1 MLPKVVIFGRP
12 NVGKSTLFNRL
23 VRRKAA
29 IVADLPG
36 VTRDNKG
43 LKANLGKLE
52 FILYDTAG
60 FDEVDSKNELSKSII
75 NKISEII
82 NLADIII
89 FMLDA
94 RTGIIPF
101 DYSCAKILR
110 KVKCPILLTMNKV
123 EGEAQKN
130 QAYEAIKLGYGEP
143 LIISAEHGIGLG
155 SLEENLSKLINNIN
169 NRNFIDDAIDIS
181 SIRLAIVGRPNSGK
195 STLINTLIGEH
206 TVLTGDQPGV
216 TRDSIMLDL
225 RWKEQNFQLVD
236 TAGIRKK
243 SKVVDTIEKL
253 SVKSA
258 IDTVKYAQIVILVL
272 DCNEALSRQDLTIAS
287 HVVEEGRVLVIAANK
302 WDIVVNQEEVRVA
315 LRKRLDIAFSQL
327 KGVHLIE
334 ISALNKIG
342 IDHLMNEVMI
352 MYDKWNTK
360 ISTAKLNRWLT
371 IVQQKNPPPL
381 KSGRVIKIKYCT
393 QVNIRP
399 PTFVFFTNLLGD
411 FEESYKRYLLNNL
424 RNEFEL
430 YGVPLRLMFKN
441 SKNPYI

>member
-1 MLPKVVIFGRP
+1 
-12 NVGKSTLFNRL
+12 
-23 VRRKAA
+23 
-29 IVADLPG
+29 
-36 VTRDNKG
+36 
-43 LKANLGKLE
+43 
-52 FILYDTAG
+52 
-60 FDEVDSKNELSKSII
+60 
-75 NKISEII
+75 
-82 NLADIII
+82 
-89 FMLDA
+89 
-94 RTGIIPF
+94 
-101 DYSCAKILR
+101 
-110 KVKCPILLTMNKV
+110 
-123 EGEAQKN
+123 
-130 QAYEAIKLGYGEP
+130 
-143 LIISAEHGIGLG
+143 
-155 SLEENLSKLINNIN
+155 
-169 NRNFIDDAIDIS
+169 
-181 SIRLAIVGRPNSGK
+181 
-195 STLINTLIGEH
+195 
-206 TVLTGDQPGV
+206 
-216 TRDSIMLDL
+216 MLDL

-243 SKVVDTIEKL
+243 SKVVDKIEKL

-360 ISTAKLNRWLT
+360 ISTSKLNRWLT

>member
-206 TVLTGDQPGV
+206 TVLTGDEPGV

-225 RWKEQNFQLVD
+225 RWKDQNFQLVD

-243 SKVVDTIEKL
+243 SKVVDKIEKL

-327 KGVHLIE
+327 KGVHVIE